1 MNGIEIAFTIIL
13 NALPLVILFVPLMFL
28 RKKIIGKLYM
38 RIFAGIVVFYLIYW
52 ILPIIFQINA
62 QPNKLTVDEGDP
74 GNIALGIRYIA
85 AHMGSL
91 IALFAFYPLVTLP
104 FIFFV
109 APFISFIFLW
119 IHLRKE
125 DGSIKENLK
134 LLTYEFEESPYDK
147 IINGLLKGDWT
158 REKQILKLMIVLL
171 PISLYLLQTILD
183 ISGLQNISLTTGET
197 ALGWFIEILFVY
209 LAVFI
214 FSIELLFSS
223 QVAIKGRYWG
233 EKLRKQTYR
242 SLYSVGA
249 PISILSLILFVL
261 QYTTSIFIIIYF
273 FAYFIMVS
281 VIFVLFLKVFEP
293 ISILIFIKLID
304 WWKNRKERIKSY
316 NSSKWYYG
324 LIFSSLAVFI
334 FLMLNVLLAVPLI
347 LLFGEEPAVIVE
359 SAKFEYE
366 NPSLQNSLRFDLLN
380 MFSFVVL
387 VVFPMLIMSLLLVWS
402 LRYIKSFFIAV
413 MTFLPIVIVFS
424 IIMISIGANP
434 LISFRPEEYWLTGQ
448 LSYTTVFGF
457 RFYTFRTAAFDAN
470 LFPQGKLTLL
480 GILAIPYLY
489 TRYIFNVIIWS
500 LMILYYKKDFRVKN
514 VPLDEKSVER
524 KIFAS
529 QKHFL
534 SVDDYN
540 QGTIQYLITKNK
552 KVTIDTPEQDRED
565 VKNVLQALENDK
577 LLKDIKPEDSEQV
590 KKLYYTLKY
599 LFSTNQIGI
608 WSPEFSY
615 IFEKVEKQGLYIIY
629 TDGRGVYD
637 YPFKKEILQDPGL
650 ISGMFTAISSFIK
663 ETTKSTELLKT
674 IDHGDISILIEYG
687 EFVFAAL
694 FVKGSSAEVRSQ
706 LKSFVKRFEAK
717 HVSVLPDWSGM
728 LAPFRDD
735 NLLVEEVFKED

>member
-1 MNGIEIAFTIIL
+1 
-13 NALPLVILFVPLMFL
+13 
-28 RKKIIGKLYM
+28 
-38 RIFAGIVVFYLIYW
+38 
-52 ILPIIFQINA
+52 
-62 QPNKLTVDEGDP
+62 
-74 GNIALGIRYIA
+74 
-85 AHMGSL
+85 
-91 IALFAFYPLVTLP
+91 
-104 FIFFV
+104 
-109 APFISFIFLW
+109 
-119 IHLRKE
+119 
-125 DGSIKENLK
+125 
-134 LLTYEFEESPYDK
+134 
-147 IINGLLKGDWT
+147 
-158 REKQILKLMIVLL
+158 
-171 PISLYLLQTILD
+171 

-223 QVAIKGRYWG
+223 QVALKGRYWG

-281 VIFVLFLKVFEP
+281 IIFVLFLKVFEP

-380 MFSFVVL
+380 MFSFVIL

-470 LFPQGKLTLL
+470 LFPRGKLTLL

-500 LMILYYKKDFRVKN
+500 LMILYYKKDFKVKN
-514 VPLDEKSVER
+514 VPLDEKCVER
-524 KIFAS
+524 KIFS
-529 QKHFL
+529 SEKHFL
-534 SVDDYN
+534 SYDDYN
-540 QGTIQYLITKNK
+540 QDTIQYLITKNK
-552 KVTIDTPEQDRED
+552 KVTIDTPEQDREE
-565 VKNVLQALENDK
+565 VKNVLQA
-577 LLKDIKPEDSEQV
+577 
-590 KKLYYTLKY
+590 
-599 LFSTNQIGI
+599 
-608 WSPEFSY
+608 
-615 IFEKVEKQGLYIIY
+615 
-629 TDGRGVYD
+629 
-637 YPFKKEILQDPGL
+637 
-650 ISGMFTAISSFIK
+650 
-663 ETTKSTELLKT
+663 
-674 IDHGDISILIEYG
+674 
-687 EFVFAAL
+687 
-694 FVKGSSAEVRSQ
+694 
-706 LKSFVKRFEAK
+706 
-717 HVSVLPDWSGM
+717 
-728 LAPFRDD
+728 
-735 NLLVEEVFKED
+735 

>member
-1 MNGIEIAFTIIL
+1 
-13 NALPLVILFVPLMFL
+13 
-28 RKKIIGKLYM
+28 
-38 RIFAGIVVFYLIYW
+38 
-52 ILPIIFQINA
+52 
-62 QPNKLTVDEGDP
+62 
-74 GNIALGIRYIA
+74 
-85 AHMGSL
+85 
-91 IALFAFYPLVTLP
+91 
-104 FIFFV
+104 
-109 APFISFIFLW
+109 
-119 IHLRKE
+119 
-125 DGSIKENLK
+125 
-134 LLTYEFEESPYDK
+134 
-147 IINGLLKGDWT
+147 
-158 REKQILKLMIVLL
+158 
-171 PISLYLLQTILD
+171 
-183 ISGLQNISLTTGET
+183 
-197 ALGWFIEILFVY
+197 
-209 LAVFI
+209 
-214 FSIELLFSS
+214 
-223 QVAIKGRYWG
+223 
-233 EKLRKQTYR
+233 
-242 SLYSVGA
+242 
-249 PISILSLILFVL
+249 
-261 QYTTSIFIIIYF
+261 
-273 FAYFIMVS
+273 MVS
-281 VIFVLFLKVFEP
+281 IIFVLFLKVFEP

-347 LLFGEEPAVIVE
+347 LLFGEEPAMIVE
-359 SAKFEYE
+359 SAKFEYK

-500 LMILYYKKDFRVKN
+500 LMILYYKKDFKVKN

-565 VKNVLQALENDK
+565 VKNVLQALESDK

-599 LFSTNQIGI
+599 LFSTNQIDI

-717 HVSVLPDWSGM
+717 HVGVLPDWSGM

-735 NLLVEEVFKED
+735 NLLVEEVFKEE

>member
-1 MNGIEIAFTIIL
+1 AFTIIL
-13 NALPLVILFVPLMFL
+13 NALPLVILFIPCIFL
-28 RKKIIGKLYM
+28 HKKLIGKLYM

-74 GNIALGIRYIA
+74 DNIALGIRYIA

-109 APFISFIFLW
+109 VLFISFIFLW

-125 DGSIKENLK
+125 DGTIKENLK
-134 LLTYEFEESPYDK
+134 HLTYEFEESPYDK

-223 QVAIKGRYWG
+223 QVALKGRYWG

-249 PISILSLILFVL
+249 PISILSLILFVI

-316 NSSKWYYG
+316 NSSKWY
-324 LIFSSLAVFI
+324 F
-334 FLMLNVLLAVPLI
+334 
-347 LLFGEEPAVIVE
+347 IVE

-387 VVFPMLIMSLLLVWS
+387 VVFPMLIMSLLLVYS
-402 LRYIKSFFIAV
+402 LRYIKSFFIGV

-500 LMILYYKKDFRVKN
+500 LMILYYKKDYKVKN
-514 VPLDEKSVER
+514 IPIDEKCVER

-529 QKHFL
+529 EKHFL

-577 LLKDIKPEDSEQV
+577 LLKDIKPEDSEQM
-590 KKLYYTLKY
+590 KKFYYTLKY
-599 LFSTNQIGI
+599 LFSTNQICI

-637 YPFKKEILQDPGL
+637 YPFKKEVLQDPGL

-663 ETTKSTELLKT
+663 ETTKSTQLLKT

-717 HVSVLPDWSGM
+717 HVGVLPD
-728 LAPFRDD
+728 
-735 NLLVEEVFKED
+735 LLLKDLRQNM